1 MGNQP
6 SANNHGKLNVLN
18 NDAAAAAAASNS
30 NSNSNNYA
38 TRRSNNN
45 LRHKKQVQEEDSN
58 DEKPSIDMF
67 FPILRGLGK
76 GSFGKVV
83 LVQKRTGLTDCGSLF
98 AMKILRKQHLLKR
111 RQVER
116 LKTERTVLTICD
128 HPFIMK
134 LHFAF
139 QTSDKLF
146 FVLDYCP
153 GGELFFHLSRFRR
166 FPERVARFYA
176 AELVLAI
183 GYLHEKGIVY
193 RDLKPENVLLDAQGH
208 VKLGDFGLA
217 KENVWDPC
225 QGAMSLCGTPE

>member
-6 SANNHGKLNVLN
+6 PSHHHHQQQQQQQQKQQQQQQEEVNGEGPFVYSSERVDWNQYNSTTT
-18 NDAAAAAAASNS
+18 NDALRYEYERGGFQPQQGYFEQQSKPQRDPRLYPQ
-30 NSNSNNYA
+30 NYWTGA
-38 TRRSNNN
+38 
-45 LRHKKQVQEEDSN
+45 HHHHHQVKQTIPYED
-58 DEKPSIDMF
+58 KPSKEMF
-67 FPILRGLGK
+67 PTLRVLGK

-83 LVQKRTGLTDCGSLF
+83 LVQKRSGMTDVGSLF
-98 AMKILRKQHLLKR
+98 ALKILRKQRLLKR

-116 LKTERTVLTICD
+116 LKTERAVLTLANN

-166 FPERVARFYA
+166 FPERVAR
-176 AELVLAI
+176 
-183 GYLHEKGIVY
+183 
-193 RDLKPENVLLDAQGH
+193 
-208 VKLGDFGLA
+208 
-217 KENVWDPC
+217 
-225 QGAMSLCGTPE
+225 

>member
-6 SANNHGKLNVLN
+6 SSHNHQQQHQQQQQQQGKGSGEGPFVYSSERVGWNHYN
-18 NDAAAAAAASNS
+18 STTTNDALRYEYERGDSQPQQGYFEQQS
-30 NSNSNNYA
+30 KPQRDPRLYPQNYWIGV
-38 TRRSNNN
+38 
-45 LRHKKQVQEEDSN
+45 RHHHHQIKQTIPHED
-58 DEKPSIDMF
+58 KPSKEMF
-67 FPILRGLGK
+67 PTLRVLGK

-83 LVQKRTGLTDCGSLF
+83 LVQKRSGMTDVGSLF
-98 AMKILRKQHLLKR
+98 ALKILRKQHLLKR

-116 LKTERTVLTICD
+116 LKTERAVLTLANN

-166 FPERVARFYA
+166 FPERVAR
-176 AELVLAI
+176 
-183 GYLHEKGIVY
+183 
-193 RDLKPENVLLDAQGH
+193 
-208 VKLGDFGLA
+208 
-217 KENVWDPC
+217 
-225 QGAMSLCGTPE
+225 